1 MRDEEKTKEQLI
13 NELVELRQKILSLEK
28 IETERKRSEEALRA
42 SERRYSALI
51 ENSPDI
57 LYILD
62 HEGLF
67 SFIGGAVKSLLGFT
81 LEEVIGKHF
90 TFIVWPEDI
99 NKAQWRLNERRTGER
114 ATKKLEIRLKTKQG
128 RKKYFDIRYLTVELY
143 SFGMYNKPVSAKDK
157 KFFGTYGVARDITER
172 KQVEENLKYS
182 NKELRKEQG
191 RRKLLSKRLI
201 YLLEKN
207 RHQIAMELHDQIG
220 QTLTSLKI
228 DLEMIRS
235 DLKLPEAVLEGRIKS
250 MENKVVQAIR
260 DTKHISQGLRPSIL
274 DNLGL
279 IPSLRELFD
288 DIEREGHIKIHFFS
302 RNVSK
307 RFNKEIETAV
317 YRIIQEAMTNI
328 IKHSRAKEVHVNLIK
343 KDKLI
348 SLSVEDDGVGFELAE
363 VMKYQKERAPLG
375 LLIIEERTIQ
385 LGGEFH
391 IQSRIGRGTHIL
403 LEIPL

>member
-13 NELVELRQKILSLEK
+13 YELVELRKKILSLEK

-81 LEEVIGKHF
+81 SVEVIGKHF

-114 ATKKLEIRLKTKQG
+114 ATRKFEVRLKTKRG
-128 RKKYFDIRYLTVELY
+128 TKKYFDIRYLTVELY
-143 SFGMYNKPVSAKDK
+143 TFGIYNKPVSAKDK
-157 KFFGTYGVARDITER
+157 KFLGTYGVARDITDR
-172 KQVEENLKYS
+172 KQAEENLKRS

-201 YLLEKN
+201 ELLEKD

-228 DLEMIRS
+228 ELEMILS
-235 DLKLPEAVLEGRIKS
+235 NLKLPEAVLEDKIRS
-250 MENKVVQAIR
+250 MENKVIQAIR

-279 IPSLRELFD
+279 VPSLRELFD
-288 DIEREGHIKIHFFS
+288 DIEKEGHIKIHFFF
-302 RNVSK
+302 RNVSR
-307 RFNKEIETAV
+307 RFNKEIEIAV
-317 YRIIQEAMTNI
+317 YRIMQEAMTNI
-328 IKHSRAKEVHVNLIK
+328 INHSRAKEVHVNLIK
-343 KDKLI
+343 KAKII
-348 SLSVEDDGVGFELAE
+348 SLSMEDNGVGFELAE

-375 LLIIEERTIQ
+375 LLIMEERTIQ

-391 IQSRIGRGTHIL
+391 IQSRIGRGTHL
-403 LEIPL
+403 LVEIPL